1 MLTISQ
7 IRKGLAIVYENEPYI
22 VLDYQHSK
30 MGRAGAVVRTK
41 IKGVKNGKVLE
52 ITFQGNDKIEEADLA
67 YKQCQFLY
75 ADSSGAHFMDDSFE
89 QFGLEREAVGEAFS
103 CLKEGQSADIAFYD
117 GAPVQIK
124 LPPKV
129 DLRVTEAPPAVKGD
143 TATAANKTVKLET
156 GLEIL
161 APMFIKEGDVVRVNT
176 ETGQYVERV

>member
-1 MLTISQ
+1 MLPISQ

-22 VLDYQHSK
+22 VLDEQHSK

-41 IKGVKNGKVLE
+41 IKGVKSGKVLE

-67 YKQCQFLY
+67 YKRCQFLY
-75 ADSSGAHFMDDSFE
+75 ADDKAAHFMDESYE
-89 QFGLEREAVGEAFS
+89 QFALERNVVSDALS
-103 CLKEGQSADIAFYD
+103 YLKEGQNADITVYE
-117 GAPVQIK
+117 GQPVQIK

-129 DLRVTEAPPAVKGD
+129 ELAVSEAPPAVKGD
-143 TATAANKTVKLET
+143 TATNVQKTIKLET

-161 APMFIKEGDVVRVNT
+161 SPLFIKEGDVVRVNT